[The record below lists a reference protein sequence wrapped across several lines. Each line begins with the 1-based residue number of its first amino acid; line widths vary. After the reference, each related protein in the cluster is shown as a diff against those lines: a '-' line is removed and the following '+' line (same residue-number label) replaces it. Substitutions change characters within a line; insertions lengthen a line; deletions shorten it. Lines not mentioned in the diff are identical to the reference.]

1 MAHEYADDD
10 PHASEYAG
18 KGSPNDSDN
27 DEGLYVEPNANVTTL
42 LTTRGSRNS
51 NEPMNVDTDRISTM
65 ETLEHLLQTLR
76 EEGSLTEEESNRLES
91 LLEMGLDVLA
101 LRPKDAA
108 EPVTQKIQETHLA
121 DGSSSKC
128 PLEVEDGNRQ
138 TSMNTKNS
146 S

>member
-1 MAHEYADDD
+1 MLTEVLNRMAHEYADDD

-18 KGSPNDSDN
+18 KGSPNDSDS
-27 DEGLYVEPNANVTTL
+27 DEGLCVETNADVTKL

-51 NEPMNVDTDRISTM
+51 NEPMN
-65 ETLEHLLQTLR
+65 
-76 EEGSLTEEESNRLES
+76 ESNRLES
-91 LLEMGLDVLA
+91 LVEMGLDVLA